1 MKFSEQWLREWVNPD
16 LSSEQLMADL
26 TMAGLEVDGF
36 EPVADDFSGVIVGK
50 VESVSKHPDAD
61 KLSVCEV
68 SNGEQTVQVVCGA
81 PNVRAGLTV
90 AFAEVGAV
98 LGGDFK
104 IKKAKL
110 RGVESFG
117 MLCSLKELGVGDDHD
132 GIAELD
138 ASLPVGQNVRDALG
152 LNDLTIELDL
162 TPNRGDC
169 LSLRGVAREVGVLT
183 DAPVTTPKIEP
194 VAATIDA
201 TFPVR
206 LDAPDGCPRY
216 LGRVIR
222 GVDVSRPSPAWLVE
236 KLRRSGIRSIDAVV
250 DITNYVLLELGQPM
264 HAFDLGLLRDEVIVR
279 WGKPA
284 EKLTLLDGREIEV
297 DDSVLLITDS
307 SGPVALAGVMGGEH
321 SGINEKTKDVFLEVA
336 YFAPIAIAGT
346 PRRYALQTDAGHR
359 YERGVDFELGFQ
371 AIERA
376 TALLIE
382 TVGGEAG
389 PVTEAVSQE
398 HLPTAREVTLRQARL
413 DELLGVALPASEI
426 DRQLARLDLP
436 VLRRS
441 AGEVD
446 VVWTIGVPS
455 HRFDIEL
462 EIDLVEEVCRIYGY
476 NRIEEALPQSALPL
490 RSVPRMERGVRS
502 LKQQLVELG
511 MQEVVT
517 YSFVDPGLHDLLA
530 PGTAPMT
537 LENPMS
543 VEQSAMRMTLLPGLV
558 SAAIA
563 NTKRQQ
569 ARVALFELGR
579 CFDTSA
585 GSLEQV
591 DRIGGLLWGLREP
604 SSWHALEQ
612 GVDFFDIKGVVEGL
626 CAAIGG
632 QATFTTRADDPV
644 LHAGQAATLHINGV
658 PAGRLGR
665 LHPEIEARLEVTG
678 LYVFELESD
687 ALLRLVQPAHKGVSR
702 FPSVRRDFAVLV
714 DKSVPAA
721 DIERCVRVACG
732 ERLVD
737 FNLFDVYEGEGIDSN
752 DKSLTIGLT
761 FQDVSATLTDGDIG
775 HLSEAALQALITGV
789 GARQR

>member
-26 TMAGLEVDGF
+26 TMAGLEVDGY
-36 EPVADDFSGVIVGK
+36 ELVADDFSGVVVGK

-68 SNGEQTVQVVCGA
+68 SDGSETLQVICGA

-90 AFAEVGAV
+90 AFAKIGAV

-110 RGVESFG
+110 RGQESFG
-117 MLCSLKELGVGDDHD
+117 MLCSYKELGIGDDHD

-138 ASLPVGQNVRDALG
+138 PALPAGQNVREALH
-152 LNDLTIELDL
+152 LDDLTIELDL

-183 DAPVTTPKIEP
+183 DAPVTIPKIDS
-194 VAATIDA
+194 VAATVDA

-206 LDAPDGCPRY
+206 LEAPDGCPRY

-222 GVDVSRPSPAWLVE
+222 GVDVSKPSPAWLVE
-236 KLRRSGIRSIDAVV
+236 KLRRCGIRSIDAVV

-264 HAFDLGLLRDEVIVR
+264 HAFDLGLLNDEIVVR

-297 DDSVLLITDS
+297 DDSVLLITDGR
-307 SGPVALAGVMGGEH
+307 GPVALAGVMGGEH
-321 SGINEKTKDVFLEVA
+321 SGINDATKDVFLEVA

-346 PRRYALQTDAGHR
+346 PRRYALNTDAGHR

-376 TALLIE
+376 TALLIDA
-382 TVGGEAG
+382 VGGEAG
-389 PVTEAVSQE
+389 PVIETVSKE
-398 HLPTAREVTLRQARL
+398 HLPGAREVMLRQSRL

-436 VLRRS
+436 VSERS
-441 AGEVD
+441 PGDTD
-446 VVWTIGVPS
+446 VVWRIQVPS

-476 NRIEEALPQSALPL
+476 NRIEEALPESGLPL
-490 RSVPRMERGVRS
+490 RSVPRAQRGERE
-502 LKQQLVELG
+502 LKQQLVDLG
-511 MQEVVT
+511 LQEAVT

-530 PGTAPMT
+530 PGTQPMT

-569 ARVALFELGR
+569 SRVALFELGR
-579 CFDTSA
+579 CFITSE
-585 GSLEQV
+585 GDLDQL

-604 SSWHALEQ
+604 SSWHDSDA
-612 GVDFFDIKGVVEGL
+612 GVDFFDIKGVVEQL
-626 CAAIGG
+626 CGAIG
-632 QATFTTRADDPV
+632 AEFSFSALTDDPV
-644 LHAGQAATLHINGV
+644 LHAGQAASLHISGERI
-658 PAGRLGR
+658 GRLGR
-665 LHPEIEARLEVTG
+665 LHPEVEARLEVAG
-678 LYVFELESD
+678 VYVFELD
-687 ALLRLVQPAHKGVSR
+687 ANALLTLVQPVHKGVSR

-714 DKSVPAA
+714 DKSVLAA
-721 DIERCVRVACG
+721 DIELCVRVACG

-761 FQDVSATLTDGDIG
+761 FQDASATLTDGDIG